1 MGGQGRQHRF
11 WLIRGT
17 DCAPQLLTTC
27 PPSFRQLPTSLLCFK
42 QCVQFKNIYALFQ
55 PYIVPCGY
63 GVPNLLSF
71 CWRKRPKLTLSTEK
85 ETQPC
90 IWQCVQG
97 PKKLLKFFLDFPRI
111 TDFSTNPTIK
121 QVHTLLNLTSVR
133 LQRFYLGGSYQA
145 RFQAKN
151 QHTPRKFLQFV
162 TRPSAE
168 STKIGHN
175 FRK

>member
-1 MGGQGRQHRF
+1 MGGQGGQHRF
-11 WLIRGT
+11 LLIRGA
-17 DCAPQLLTTC
+17 DCAPSITILLAHQAFQVASYV
-27 PPSFRQLPTSLLCFK
+27 PVMFYAK
-42 QCVQFKNIYALFQ
+42 CVQFENINALFQ

-111 TDFSTNPTIK
+111 TDFCTNPTIK
-121 QVHTLLNLTSVR
+121 QVYPILIKQIIFKIRIS
-133 LQRFYLGGSYQA
+133 GSA
-145 RFQAKN
+145 SNSKCNF
-151 QHTPRKFLQFV
+151 
-162 TRPSAE
+162 
-168 STKIGHN
+168 GH
-175 FRK
+175 